1 MYGWVEGG
9 WIKYA
14 FFFIFNTEHLT
25 HMFERTLSS
34 EGFVGF
40 WLRTLSLRKLK
51 IDCEKCQDLCLVD
64 FPGKGSR
71 QKKNDQI
78 WLTHVVSL

>member
-14 FFFIFNTEHLT
+14 IFFIFNTEHLT
-25 HMFERTLSS
+25 HMFGRTLSS

-40 WLRTLSLRKLK
+40 W
-51 IDCEKCQDLCLVD
+51 
-64 FPGKGSR
+64 
-71 QKKNDQI
+71 
-78 WLTHVVSL
+78 